1 MILSIAI
8 PTFNSS
14 KYINQLLS
22 KLKNKKT
29 INEIVIND
37 DFSNNENKKLL
48 EQEVSNFREVSNI
61 PIFLYFNK
69 KNIGAFK
76 NKYNCVSQCNG
87 ESVYLL
93 DSDNL
98 PMNSFDKLIEDEVI
112 KNFDN
117 NIMYYPSKIF
127 QFYKYPYSAKLFS
140 SLFSKHK
147 VTYFNTTRE
156 FEMEE
161 MIKIVRKY
169 KNNNIYT
176 TENKDI
182 KWFLNSGN
190 FIVGKD
196 SFLDIFY
203 QGNNVERQD
212 LALDAMAYSFYW
224 LKAGNKIISLD
235 RFYHYHRKRED
246 SVSFIEKINYEPS
259 IDRYFESYLN

>member
-1 MILSIAI
+1 
-8 PTFNSS
+8 
-14 KYINQLLS
+14 
-22 KLKNKKT
+22 
-29 INEIVIND
+29 
-37 DFSNNENKKLL
+37 
-48 EQEVSNFREVSNI
+48 
-61 PIFLYFNK
+61 
-69 KNIGAFK
+69 
-76 NKYNCVSQCNG
+76 
-87 ESVYLL
+87 
-93 DSDNL
+93 
-98 PMNSFDKLIEDEVI
+98 
-112 KNFDN
+112 
-117 NIMYYPSKIF
+117 
-127 QFYKYPYSAKLFS
+127 
-140 SLFSKHK
+140 
-147 VTYFNTTRE
+147 
-156 FEMEE
+156 MEE